1 MNTFGHFYRITT
13 WGESHGRGIGVV
25 IDGCPPG
32 LPLAPQDIQA
42 ELDLRRPGQ
51 SEFTSPRKET
61 DQVEILSGV
70 FEGHT
75 LGTPI
80 SLVVYN
86 RDMRPYDYSAFR
98 DTYRPGHADYTYQ
111 MKYGRRD
118 YRGGGR
124 SSGRETTARVAAGAV
139 ARKIL
144 LRNGI
149 RVLAFARMIGG
160 RWLGDEVVERLF
172 DVPAPGAGARRG
184 GTGQE
189 AAGKGGGLDDGA
201 PREGARRGG
210 DAETLDSLRAR
221 IYASQVR
228 CPDAEAAEQMAAA
241 IRAAA
246 DEKDSVGGIVEVH
259 ACGLPVGLGDPVF
272 AKLDALVAQGLLSLG
287 AVKGIEFG
295 AGFRL
300 SGMRGS
306 AANDPFVRGADGT
319 AVPGSNRAGGVAGGI
334 STGLPLICRAAVKPT
349 ASIGRSQPTV
359 DAAGSDRELIIEGRH
374 DPCIVIRLVPV
385 VEHMV
390 NLVLVDLLLSQRIT
404 RTIDDGAE

>member
-1 MNTFGHFYRITT
+1 MNTFGHLFRITT
-13 WGESHGRGIGVV
+13 WGESHGAGIGVV

-32 LPLAPQDIQA
+32 LELAPEDIQA

-61 DQVEILSGV
+61 DQVGILSGV

-86 RDMRPYDYSAFR
+86 RDMRPHDYSALR
-98 DTYRPGHADYTYQ
+98 DTYRPGHADFTYQ
-111 MKYGRRD
+111 KKYARRD

-144 LRNGI
+144 WRHGI

-160 RWLGDEVVERLF
+160 QWLEEEAVERLF
-172 DVPAPGAGARRG
+172 EAGIRSKGAGAAGPARHDVH
-184 GTGQE
+184 GTPD
-189 AAGKGGGLDDGA
+189 AGALDA
-201 PREGARRGG
+201 
-210 DAETLDSLRAR
+210 LRAG

-228 CPDAEAAEQMAAA
+228 CPEPATAERMAAA
-241 IRAAA
+241 IREAAA
-246 DEKDSVGGIVEVH
+246 EKDSLGGVVEVR
-259 ACGLPVGLGDPVF
+259 AFGLPAGLGDPVF
-272 AKLDALVAQGLLSLG
+272 AKLDALVAQGLMSLG
-287 AVKGIEFG
+287 AVKGVEFG
-295 AGFRL
+295 DGFRL
-300 SGMRGS
+300 AGMRGS
-306 AANDPFVRGADGT
+306 SANDRFVRDAGGT
-319 AVPGSNRAGGVAGGI
+319 VLPGSNRAGGVAGGI
-334 STGLPLICRAAVKPT
+334 STGLPLVCRAAVKPT
-349 ASIGRSQPTV
+349 ASIGRPQSTV
-359 DAAGSDRELIIEGRH
+359 DALGRDQQLVIEGRH

-390 NLVLVDLLLSQRIT
+390 NLVLVDLLLSQTIT
-404 RTIDDGAE
+404 GTIESGSE